1 MRTNP
6 IQTTGFRS
14 KITNAGGCRSGVGVA
29 ADGVCSVAK
38 VLSHA
43 GLEMSVR
50 LQLLAPVC

>member
-6 IQTTGFRS
+6 IQTTDSRS
-14 KITNAGGCRSGVGVA
+14 KITNAGVCGDVA

-43 GLEMSVR
+43 GSEMSVR